1 MNTRFRKIISFL
13 MTIIV
18 LSSCGG
24 SKKENNSESSSAS
37 SSSSVVSTN
46 SSTTNDNS
54 TNHSSSIINK
64 LDEVSRIS
72 PYTYKDEHVYL
83 GKSYAS
89 FPTYNES
96 SWNTSLKF
104 TLSEDG
110 TYYIVSDY
118 LGADRKLNTS
128 TLIIPAYYKGLP
140 VEEIA
145 QAAEGIGAFSELTW
159 LKTVYL
165 PHTIKRIGYGTFSL
179 SALENLYIDCEELE
193 DFDGRNWV
201 FYPPLD
207 KSYSGMN
214 VYFGPNVKRIPE
226 RLFYPNVTEPKFVP
240 KINNIYFD
248 KNCKLEF
255 IGAHAFHDVTYFDS
269 LCLPDTVKV
278 IEEYAFYK
286 ASIKELVLPA
296 SLTRI
301 DNDAFS
307 FSKIE
312 NIKFNSELSYIGD
325 RAFAYSKLRGI
336 DLSSTKIEV
345 INDEAFAYVSS
356 LRGIKFPA
364 NIKEIG
370 ERAFLATGLIN
381 LSIPDSVTL
390 VRNEAF
396 SNCTSLERLYLGT
409 NLKIIKEKA
418 FYNAS
423 SLISLEVASVKL
435 DDFAF
440 ANNIFTKA
448 GLNKGFQVY
457 FLDGVTYIP
466 NNMFLSTSNI
476 DDLPNIA
483 VLSIANSIIEIGTF
497 AFEGQEISRV
507 NYRGNQQQFANVN
520 TNGNVFDNL
529 DLGGIIYA

>member
-24 SKKENNSESSSAS
+24 GKKENNSESSSAS

-54 TNHSSSIINK
+54 ANHSSSIINK

-325 RAFAYSKLRGI
+325 RAFAYSALTGM

-409 NLKIIKEKA
+409 NLKTIKEKA

-466 NNMFLSTSNI
+466 TNMFLSTSNI
-476 DDLPNIA
+476 DDLPNIT